1 MKANKI
7 MSININ
13 NMPQILLG
21 GFLSFFLMVQVT
33 ASQAADDREVIW
45 VSASEKA
52 QLLSEMRA
60 FLKASQ
66 QILEANLAGNMEAVA
81 EAARLEGVKLF
92 NETPEAITEK
102 LPITFSM
109 IGPRAYMGFE
119 RIVDEAEGAG
129 DMQEIFSQLAQ
140 LQKNCIACHALFR
153 FDVKP

>member
-21 GFLSFFLMVQVT
+21 GFLSLFLMVQVT

-52 QLLSEMRA
+52 LLLSEMRA

-66 QILEANLAGNMEAVA
+66 QILEANLAGDMKAVA
-81 EAARLEGVKLF
+81 KAASLDGVKLF
-92 NETPEAITEK
+92 NETPKTISEK
-102 LPITFSM
+102 LPITFRM

-119 RIVDEAEGAG
+119 SIVDEAEGSG
-129 DMQEIFSQLAQ
+129 DMQEIFSALAQ

-153 FDVKP
+153 FEVKE

>member
-1 MKANKI
+1 MKKNRVIEVTLK
-7 MSININ
+7 NT
-13 NMPQILLG
+13 PHILLSS
-21 GFLSFFLMVQVT
+21 FLSLFLMIQVT
-33 ASQAADDREVIW
+33 TSQAADDREVIW

-140 LQKNCIACHALFR
+140 LQKNCIACHGLFR